1 MKERI
6 KDALSVLVTILAI
19 VMFWVYY
26 LTLIFKF

>member
-6 KDALSVLVTILAI
+6 KDVLSVSVTFLAI